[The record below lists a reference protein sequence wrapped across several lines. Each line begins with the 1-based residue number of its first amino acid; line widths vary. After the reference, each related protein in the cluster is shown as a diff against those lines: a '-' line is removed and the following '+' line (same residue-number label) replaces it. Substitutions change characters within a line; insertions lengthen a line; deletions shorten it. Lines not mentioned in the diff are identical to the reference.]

1 MVSKSYISRCIKK
14 KNREIIIG
22 SNNTGK
28 IKEIRDLLPKTYKIL
43 NPYELNIKSPREN
56 GKSFLENSLIKAKY
70 YSKKSGKT
78 CIADDSGLE
87 IDYLN
92 KSPGIFSARWGG
104 KNSNFNIAIKKVFKE
119 LSKKDKK
126 WREKKIIAKFVC
138 ALTIYGLKKKPIN
151 SLGIVKG
158 LISNKKK
165 GKNGFGY
172 DPIFIP
178 KGSKL
183 TFGQMK
189 PNKKYKIDHRSIAFK
204 KIKKFF

>member
-1 MVSKSYISRCIKK
+1 MKNKK
-14 KNREIIIG
+14 IIEILIG
-22 SNNTGK
+22 TNNDGK
-28 IKEIRDLLPKTYKIL
+28 LREIRDLLPNFYKIYSPKDYKL
-43 NPYELNIKSPREN
+43 KSPKEN

-70 YSKKSGKT
+70 FSLKTKKI

-87 IDYLN
+87 ISLLN
-92 KSPGIFSARWGG
+92 NQPGILSARWGG
-104 KNSNFNIAIKKVFKE
+104 KKNNFDLAIKKIYSK

-126 WREKKIIAKFVC
+126 WKNKIIKARFVC
-138 ALTIYGLKKKPIN
+138 ALTIFGLKKKPIQ
-151 SLGIVKG
+151 SLGIVNGK
-158 LISNKKK
+158 ISRQKV

-178 KGSKL
+178 NGKSK

-189 PNKKYKIDHRSIAFK
+189 YLDKLKIDHRMKAYK

>member
-1 MVSKSYISRCIKK
+1 MYKK

-43 NPYELNIKSPREN
+43 TPIDFNLLRSPKEKGR
-56 GKSFLENSLIKAKY
+56 SFTENSLIKAKY
-70 YSKKSGKT
+70 YSKKTGKI

-87 IDYLN
+87 INYLDN
-92 KSPGIFSARWGG
+92 APGIFSARWGG
-104 KNSNFNIAIKKVFKE
+104 KKGNFNIAIKKVFRE
-119 LSKKDKK
+119 LNKKDKRWK
-126 WREKKIIAKFVC
+126 EKKIVARFVC
-138 ALTIYGLKKKPIN
+138 ALTIYGLKKKPIHTI
-151 SLGIVKG
+151 GIVKG

-165 GKNGFGY
+165 GINGFGY

-183 TFGQMK
+183 TFAQMK
-189 PNKKYKIDHRSIAFK
+189 PSKKYKIDHRFIAFN

>member
-1 MVSKSYISRCIKK
+1 MYKK

-43 NPYELNIKSPREN
+43 TPYELNIKSPREN

-70 YSKKSGKT
+70 YSKKSGKI

-151 SLGIVKG
+151 SLGIVRG
-158 LISNKKK
+158 FISNKKI

-172 DPIFIP
+172 DPIFVP
-178 KGSKL
+178 KGSKQ
-183 TFGQMK
+183 TFAQMK
-189 PNKKYKIDHRSIAFK
+189 PSKKYKIDHRFKAFK

>member
-1 MVSKSYISRCIKK
+1 MYKK

-43 NPYELNIKSPREN
+43 TPYELNLKSPREN
-56 GKSFLENSLIKAKY
+56 GKSFIENSLIKAKY
-70 YSKKSGKT
+70 YFKKSGKI

-87 IDYLN
+87 IDYLD

-119 LSKKDKK
+119 LNKKDKN
-126 WREKKIIAKFVC
+126 WREKKIVARFIC

-158 LISNKKK
+158 LISNKQK

-178 KGSKL
+178 KGSTL

-189 PNKKYKIDHRSIAFK
+189 PGKKYKIDHRSIAFK

>member
-1 MVSKSYISRCIKK
+1 MYKK

-43 NPYELNIKSPREN
+43 TPYELNLKSPREN
-56 GKSFLENSLIKAKY
+56 GKSFIENSLIKAKY
-70 YSKKSGKT
+70 YFKKSGKI

-87 IDYLN
+87 IDYLD

-104 KNSNFNIAIKKVFKE
+104 KNNNFNIAIKKVFKE
-119 LSKKDKK
+119 LNKKDKK
-126 WREKKIIAKFVC
+126 WREKKIVARFVC

-178 KGSKL
+178 KGSTL

-189 PNKKYKIDHRSIAFK
+189 PSKKYKIDHRSIAFK

>member
-1 MVSKSYISRCIKK
+1 MYKK
-14 KNREIIIG
+14 KNREILIG

-43 NPYELNIKSPREN
+43 TQAEFNLTKSPRET
-56 GKSFLENSLIKAKY
+56 GKSFAENSLIKAKY
-70 YSKKSGKT
+70 YSKKTGKI

-87 IDYLN
+87 INYLN

-104 KNSNFNIAIKKVFKE
+104 KKNNFNIAIKKVFRE
-119 LSKKDKK
+119 LNKKDKR
-126 WREKKIIAKFVC
+126 WREKKIVARFVC
-138 ALTIYGLKKKPIN
+138 ALTIYGLKKKPIH
-151 SLGIVKG
+151 SLGIIRG
-158 LISNKKK
+158 SISNKKK
-165 GKNGFGY
+165 GINGFGY

-178 KGSKL
+178 KGKRL

-189 PNKKYKIDHRSIAFK
+189 PSKKYKIDHRFIAFK

>member
-1 MVSKSYISRCIKK
+1 MYKK
-14 KNREIIIG
+14 KNREILIG

-28 IKEIRDLLPKTYKIL
+28 IKEIRDLLPKTYKIIT
-43 NPYELNIKSPREN
+43 PYELNIKSPIEN

-70 YSKKSGKT
+70 YSKKSGKI

-87 IDYLN
+87 IDYLD

-104 KNSNFNIAIKKVFKE
+104 KNSNFNVAIKKVFKE
-119 LSKKDKK
+119 LNKKDKK
-126 WREKKIIAKFVC
+126 WREKKIFARFVC

-178 KGSKL
+178 KGNKL

-189 PNKKYKIDHRSIAFK
+189 PSKKYKIDHRSIAFK